1 MKAGSR
7 RQTVLL
13 LDPDG
18 ASEAVLLRALEG
30 TDTAIRRALSLEEAG
45 RLAGELRPELIVAEF
60 DPDSAEGLRLFR
72 MILEDRE
79 YRDRFPVPFVM
90 ISDPPTRERHA
101 EELFPLGLMGW
112 IVRPLDPATVRE
124 VFHNWLW
131 LHEAFRKAQRLK
143 QEVRKSEV
151 RYRDLLENASDFIF
165 TLDSEGRFL
174 YLNNRFKSL
183 TGFEKEEW
191 LGRPFPDLFEAED
204 RKTAREHYEQTHQGR
219 SRVFEAHVLHKT
231 TAPNVLSIS
240 LTPIVE
246 VASVTGTMG
255 IGRDILEQKR
265 MEREILDL
273 ENFNASIIESMEAG
287 LLTVDLDGII
297 TSLNTGGQ
305 NILERVSEEV
315 LGRPIGEVLPPAEA
329 EALLSPGSADDGLP
343 SRREMELTLKSGR
356 KAAIGYTVTDR
367 VDNQRRKVGTIVS
380 FRDITL
386 IKQMQNEVIRM
397 DRLASL
403 GVLASG
409 IAHEIK
415 NPLAGIKSLAQ
426 ACEEEFEGE
435 DPRREYLARIIRQVN
450 RMDDL
455 LRTFFAY
462 AKPKPPDRKPVP
474 LSDIIREVGHLMNRK
489 MDKAGIRYS
498 VELADVLPPVVVDG
512 PQIQQVFLNLML
524 NAVDAMPG
532 GGTLAIRA
540 AVAGP
545 DFRGLMRRRTP
556 DPRPDPSRKGASYVE
571 IRICDSGTGI
581 PEDKLE
587 TIFDPFFTTKPGG
600 LGLGLS
606 IVYRIIAEHQG
617 DIRVKSRPDHG
628 TEFSIYLPTGDPS

>member
-1 MKAGSR
+1 LKTQA
-7 RQTVLL
+7 RQRTILL
-13 LDPDG
+13 VDPDG
-18 ASEAVLLRALEG
+18 ESEAVLRQALLE
-30 TDTAIRRALSLEEAG
+30 TDAVIRRAASVEEAA
-45 RLAGELRPELIVAEF
+45 RLASTLRPELIVADFNSE
-60 DPDSAEGLRLFR
+60 SAEGLRLFR
-72 MILEDRE
+72 IILEDRG

-90 ISDPPTRERHA
+90 ISDPLTRERHA
-101 EELFPLGLMGW
+101 DELFPLGLMGW
-112 IVRPLDPATVRE
+112 IVRPLDPRTIRE

-131 LHEAFRKAQRLK
+131 LHEAFRKSQRLK
-143 QEVRKSEV
+143 QDIRKSEY

-174 YLNNRFKSL
+174 YLNNRFKPL

-191 LGRPFPDLFEAED
+191 LGRPFPDLFESED
-204 RKTAREHYEQTHQGR
+204 REAAIEHYELTHQGR
-219 SRVFEAHVLHKT
+219 SRVFEGHILHKT
-231 TAPNVLSIS
+231 AAPNVLSIS

-246 VASVTGTMG
+246 VAAVVGAMG

-297 TSLNTGGQ
+297 TSLNSGGQ
-305 NILERVSEEV
+305 NILERRSEEV
-315 LGRPIGEVLPPAEA
+315 LGRPIGEVLPPGEA
-329 EALLSPGSADDGLP
+329 EALLSPGPVDSGLP

-356 KAAIGYTVTDR
+356 KASIGYTVTHR

-462 AKPKPPDRKPVP
+462 AKPKPPDRKPLP
-474 LSDIIREVGHLMNRK
+474 LSDIVREVEHLMDRK
-489 MDKAGIRYS
+489 METAGIRYS
-498 VELADVLPPVVVDG
+498 VELALGLPAVVVDG
-512 PQIQQVFLNLML
+512 QQIQQVFLNLML
-524 NAVDAMPG
+524 NAVDAMPE
-532 GGTLAIRA
+532 GGTLEIRA
-540 AVAGP
+540 ATADPG
-545 DFRGLMRRRTP
+545 FRGLMRRRSADARADAFP
-556 DPRPDPSRKGASYVE
+556 GEAPYVE
-571 IRICDSGTGI
+571 IRIRDSGEGI
-581 PEDKLE
+581 PHDKLE
-587 TIFDPFFTTKPGG
+587 TIFDPFFTTKPNG

-617 DIRVKSRPDHG
+617 DIRVKSRPDQG
-628 TEFSIYLPTGDPS
+628 TEFSFYLPPGDPS